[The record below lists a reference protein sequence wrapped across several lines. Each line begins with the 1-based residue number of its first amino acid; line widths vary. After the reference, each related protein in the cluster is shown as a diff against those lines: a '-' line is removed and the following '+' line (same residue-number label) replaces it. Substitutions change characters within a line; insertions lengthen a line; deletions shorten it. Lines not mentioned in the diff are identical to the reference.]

1 MTLDKDSDVTGDEL
15 GDYKEPQEE
24 ELSLLGH
31 SLDTNTPVPIIRA
44 PLTRH
49 KHCSAG
55 SHILQASPGAMHRL
69 RDSSSSDIQ
78 IAAETELSRE
88 RARFSLEASS
98 CSSSSVRALCG
109 PHPAKISLVCV
120 LVISVW
126 LMAVFVMHLDKK
138 LSLTTEALED
148 TKEKIQTI
156 QDAVEG
162 DRHETQQ
169 QLHNIGQR
177 LRRLMKLRGSGRD
190 SKKNAVSESPTA
202 SIQPGPV
209 SKLGDTQTNT
219 SGGSEDD
226 FFKDSDDWSF

>member
-1 MTLDKDSDVTGDEL
+1 M
-15 GDYKEPQEE
+15 
-24 ELSLLGH
+24 
-31 SLDTNTPVPIIRA
+31 
-44 PLTRH
+44 
-49 KHCSAG
+49 
-55 SHILQASPGAMHRL
+55 MHRL

-98 CSSSSVRALCG
+98 CSSSSLRVLCG

-148 TKEKIQTI
+148 TREKIQTI

-162 DRHETQQ
+162 DRCGRLLFTNICIGCSNLNTFFRHETQQ

-177 LRRLMKLRGSGRD
+177 LRRLMKLRGSG
-190 SKKNAVSESPTA
+190 K
-202 SIQPGPV
+202 
-209 SKLGDTQTNT
+209 
-219 SGGSEDD
+219 
-226 FFKDSDDWSF
+226 

>member
-1 MTLDKDSDVTGDEL
+1 MDNHPSF
-15 GDYKEPQEE
+15 
-24 ELSLLGH
+24 S
-31 SLDTNTPVPIIRA
+31 
-44 PLTRH
+44 
-49 KHCSAG
+49 G

-162 DRHETQQ
+162 DRC
-169 QLHNIGQR
+169 GR
-177 LRRLMKLRGSGRD
+177 LLFTGLPWSRLSIRYSKAKKMAASLFQHFLPENWSNNMGTYVRSFGSGGFLR
-190 SKKNAVSESPTA
+190 NC
-202 SIQPGPV
+202 
-209 SKLGDTQTNT
+209 
-219 SGGSEDD
+219 
-226 FFKDSDDWSF
+226 SF